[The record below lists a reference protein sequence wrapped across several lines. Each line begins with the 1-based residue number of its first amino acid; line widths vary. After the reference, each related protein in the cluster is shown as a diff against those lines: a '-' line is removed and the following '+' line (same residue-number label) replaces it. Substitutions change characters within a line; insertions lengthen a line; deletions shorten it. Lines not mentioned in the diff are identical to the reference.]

1 VEGAQI
7 MYEIFDELIKQ
18 KGLSAYKVAKDT
30 GISQTTLSDW
40 KRDRSIPKEG
50 GIINNIP
57 SNKIE
62 EMAKLFHCSPSDLMG
77 WTDSIPDF
85 SKTKFIVEKWLCN
98 ADFLE
103 IDDLTGS
110 QEVSGSSPPSSSKEK
125 PHG

>member
-1 VEGAQI
+1 MSLKDNIKKYRSSAGLILAEAAQKI
-7 MYEIFDELIKQ
+7 GVSKQ
-18 KGLSAYKVAKDT
+18 TVQKYK
-30 GISQTTLSDW
+30 
-40 KRDRSIPKEG
+40 G

-85 SKTKFIVEKWLCN
+85 SKTKFIVEKWLYN

-110 QEVSGSSPPSSSKEK
+110 QEAGGSSPPSSSKEK

>member
-1 VEGAQI
+1 

-110 QEVSGSSPPSSSKEK
+110 QEVGGSSPPSSSKEK